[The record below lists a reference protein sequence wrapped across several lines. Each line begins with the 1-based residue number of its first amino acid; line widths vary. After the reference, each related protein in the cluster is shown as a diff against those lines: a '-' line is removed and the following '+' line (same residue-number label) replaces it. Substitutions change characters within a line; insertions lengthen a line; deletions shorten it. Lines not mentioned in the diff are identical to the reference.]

1 MKLVALKENQVVLL
15 VATVLGLYDFFTVS
29 FNSFLITSLFALVIY
44 YITSSVFLI
53 AFVYFIPQIIRISNL
68 LMGNTD
74 AFTNPQEQITERLKH
89 MDSKFKS
96 AQGPNLNPETPT
108 VEYFNDAKE
117 ISKRNEDLRNKN
129 ALPPVKEV
137 SGIIDPSLPSGVYPI
152 EGTPSYPNFMKESF
166 IGVPSNTNTRIQT
179 VPEEEVPVVG
189 TMENQLKQTS
199 TVEPFDDES
208 VNTALQRNP
217 NNSSLAPSNI
227 RSV

>member
-53 AFVYFIPQIIRISNL
+53 AFVYFIPQIIRISNV
-68 LMGNTD
+68 LMGKES
-74 AFTNPQEQITERLKH
+74 FTNPQEQITERLKH

-129 ALPPVKEV
+129 ALPAVKEV
-137 SGIIDPSLPSGVYPI
+137 SGVIDPSLPSGIYPI

-179 VPEEEVPVVG
+179 VPEEEVAAVG
-189 TMENQLKQTS
+189 TMENKLKPTS
-199 TVEPFDDES
+199 SVEPFDDES
-208 VNTALQRNP
+208 VNTALQRNA
-217 NNSSLAPSNI
+217 NNSALHSSNI
-227 RSV
+227 KSV